1 MPRPLRNFFMKGS
14 KKQASDNKK
23 AVIQSNRPEESRWRA
38 KNKSTLLVK
47 GQTQGVLQTQSKYEP
62 SRPYLRPLADR
73 RSVPG
78 MLDAVHRNE
87 HKKQSIERT
96 LEECLHHQQV
106 ESFAEE
112 RRHRGEREAAQQNTD
127 LFQMN
132 YKIKTQ
138 SSSPS
143 NGAGSPAQM
152 FFDETV
158 IQGSS
163 GPALN
168 QNQMPQRLQKRKSS
182 THQKNQLLMKVKIP
196 GGAPDSA
203 QELNIKHATHCETV
217 ASQDLLPDA
226 ELVLNTRTNS
236 ATRTS
241 RMN

>member
-1 MPRPLRNFFMKGS
+1 MKGS

-38 KNKSTLLVK
+38 KNRSTLLVK
-47 GQTQGVLQTQSKYEP
+47 GQTQGALQMQSKYEP
-62 SRPYLRPLADR
+62 SRPYLHPLADR

-78 MLDAVHRNE
+78 MLDAVNQNE
-87 HKKQSIERT
+87 NKKQSIEKT

-112 RRHRGEREAAQQNTD
+112 GCRSGEREAAEQNTD
-127 LFQMN
+127 LFQMD

-143 NGAGSPAQM
+143 NRASSPAPM
-152 FFDETV
+152 FFNQTV

-163 GPALN
+163 GPALD

-203 QELNIKHATHCETV
+203 QELDIKHATHCETV
-217 ASQDLLPDA
+217 ARKSEQQ
-226 ELVLNTRTNS
+226 
-236 ATRTS
+236 
-241 RMN
+241 